1 MKVGIRSDGLV
12 EIVDVCSVVFVMVQ
26 SHRLG
31 IDIRF
36 EGIGRIREGGEG
48 EGPSFAQSRQ
58 ALLSYGGFR
67 CTEREGQEAGG
78 DGGAKE
84 DLEEGASFHGLI
96 IPVDEVRESFSWAA
110 IQRFV
115 E

>member
-1 MKVGIRSDGLV
+1 MLV
-12 EIVDVCSVVFVMVQ
+12 VMQ
-26 SHRLG
+26 GHRLG

-36 EGIGRIREGGEG
+36 QGVGGVGERRQG

-78 DGGAKE
+78 DRGPKE

-96 IPVDEVRESFSWAA
+96 IPVDEVRESFSWTA
-110 IQRFV
+110 IQRVV